1 MTDLQMRQYWFELA
15 GFIQTGEKTT
25 FLRNVLSQMNDHILE
40 QTAMI
45 CAHARKHFN
54 GRMFTGFELEEFAKQ
69 IMSGS
74 TSKKQIKPSRN
85 NYDYDYENRR
95 RMQQIQRSFD
105 QQRESM
111 DRFRE
116 QNQRFMDEQLHRMQ
130 EQSIQMHHHQ
140 MQMHMNNMFNG
151 F

>member
-45 CAHARKHFN
+45 CARARKPFN

-74 TSKKQIKPSRN
+74 TSKKQIKRQASRN

-95 RMQQIQRSFD
+95 
-105 QQRESM
+105 
-111 DRFRE
+111 
-116 QNQRFMDEQLHRMQ
+116 RMQ